1 MAREST
7 QHKLDRVRPPRVHIT
22 YDVEIGDAI
31 EMKELPFVVGVLAD
45 LSGKPD
51 APLPRVKDR
60 KFVEIDRDNFNAVL
74 KGMKP
79 RLAFRVDNKLT
90 NDDTKLAVELR
101 FNSMDDFEPEAVA
114 NQVEP
119 LRKLMETRRQLAAL
133 LAKTD
138 GNDRL
143 SERLQEIIS
152 NTELLQQLGK
162 EAGLEAPDGTG
173 RKGGVLMSNEMEQ
186 AQTEAAALLQQE
198 ESLLER
204 IIDEG
209 RIGRDEEQREQS
221 RKQIT
226 TLVEEVMKGTVR
238 VSKDIEATINARIAD
253 IDELL
258 SRQLNEI
265 MHAPEFQR
273 LEASWRGLHYLVHQ
287 SETSTMLKI
296 RVFNVSKNDL
306 LKDLERASEFDQSAL
321 FKKVYEEEYGM
332 FGGAPFGALI
342 GDYEFGRHPQDM
354 ALLDQ
359 ISHVAA
365 AAHAPFIAAAS
376 PRLYNLESFTD
387 LGAPRDLAKIFDTVE
402 YVKWKSFRESED
414 SRYVGLTL
422 PHILLRLPY
431 GPETVP
437 VEAFNFKED
446 VDGKDHSKYLW
457 GNAAYGFATRLT
469 DAFAKYSWC
478 AAIRGVEGGGLV
490 EGLPTHTFMTDDGEV
505 ALKCPTEIAIT
516 DRREKELSDL
526 GFIPLVHCKG
536 TDYAAFFGAQS
547 CQKAKKYDTDA
558 ANANARLST
567 QLQYILATSRFA
579 HYLKAIMRDK
589 IGSFMTRQNCQD
601 YLNRWITNY
610 VLLDDNA
617 SQAAK
622 AQYPLREAR
631 IDVSEVRGKPGVYR
645 AVAFLKPHF
654 QLDELTV
661 SLRLVAELP
670 APVTK

>member
-1 MAREST
+1 MSEGT
-7 QHKLDRVRPPRVHIT
+7 
-22 YDVEIGDAI
+22 
-31 EMKELPFVVGVLAD
+31 
-45 LSGKPD
+45 
-51 APLPRVKDR
+51 
-60 KFVEIDRDNFNAVL
+60 
-74 KGMKP
+74 
-79 RLAFRVDNKLT
+79 
-90 NDDTKLAVELR
+90 
-101 FNSMDDFEPEAVA
+101 
-114 NQVEP
+114 
-119 LRKLMETRRQLAAL
+119 
-133 LAKTD
+133 
-138 GNDRL
+138 
-143 SERLQEIIS
+143 ERLQ
-152 NTELLQQLGK
+152 Q
-162 EAGLEAPDGTG
+162 EAIAEAP
-173 RKGGVLMSNEMEQ
+173 E
-186 AQTEAAALLQQE
+186 E
-198 ESLLER
+198 ESLLDQ
-204 IIDEG
+204 IISKG
-209 RIGRDEEQREQS
+209 RIGRDEEQRDQS
-221 RKQIT
+221 RKQIA

-238 VSKDIEATINARIAD
+238 VSKDLEATISARIAD

-265 MHAPEFQR
+265 MHAPEFQQ
-273 LEASWRGLHYLVHQ
+273 LEASWRGLDYLVHQ
-287 SETSTMLKI
+287 SETSTMLKL
-296 RVFNVSKNDL
+296 RVLNVSKSDL
-306 LKDLERASEFDQSAL
+306 LRDLERANEFDQSAL

-354 ALLDQ
+354 ALLEK
-359 ISHVAA
+359 ISNVAA
-365 AAHAPFIAAAS
+365 AAHAPFLAAAS
-376 PRLYNLESFTD
+376 PQLFNLDTFTE
-387 LGAPRDLAKIFDTVE
+387 LAGPRDLAKIFDTVE

-431 GPETVP
+431 GQDTVP
-437 VEAFNFKED
+437 VDAFNFKED

-457 GNAAYGFATRLT
+457 GNAAYGFGARLT
-469 DAFAKYSWC
+469 DAFAKYNWC
-478 AAIRGVEGGGLV
+478 VAIRGVEGGGLV
-490 EGLPTHTFMTDDGEV
+490 EGLPAHTFMTDEGEV

-526 GFIPLVHCKG
+526 GLIPLVHCKG

-547 CQKAKKYDTDA
+547 CQRAKKYDTDA

-567 QLQYILATSRFA
+567 QLQYIMATSRFA

-631 IDVSEVRGKPGVYR
+631 IDVSDVPGKPGVYR